1 MKLKGKILSLS
12 LIPLLLLGIIMF
24 VYATSRIS
32 DGIYNEAYVG
42 MEATTLAVRDIFEV
56 GNEGEYRLDSD
67 GNLWKGDTLNIS
79 QAKDLTQY

>member
-42 MEATTLAVRDIFEV
+42 MEATTLAVRDIF
-56 GNEGEYRLDSD
+56 
-67 GNLWKGDTLNIS
+67 
-79 QAKDLTQY
+79 